1 MASMKIS
8 DYGTDGG
15 NPMREMHEQLIRAA
29 ENAVAKGYVDTRR
42 WAIMGHSYGGYG
54 TNSVITQTDRFKAA
68 ISLDGKA
75 NLTRGYA
82 IGLTQRKAFEVP
94 EGVNLGALW
103 YEGGKGRMGGT
114 AGGDPQR

>member
-1 MASMKIS
+1 MMASMKKS

-29 ENAVAKGYVDTRR
+29 ETAVAKGYVDPRR

-68 ISLDGKA
+68 ISLDGPA
-75 NLTRGYA
+75 NLTRGYRSEEH
-82 IGLTQRKAFEVP
+82 TS
-94 EGVNLGALW
+94 ALQSLMRIS
-103 YEGGKGRMGGT
+103 YPGFCCTKKN
-114 AGGDPQR
+114 

>member
-29 ENAVAKGYVDTRR
+29 ENAVAKGYVDPRR

-54 TNSVITQTDRFKAA
+54 TNSVITQTARFKAA
-68 ISLDGKA
+68 ISLDGPA
-75 NLTRGYA
+75 NLPSGYA
-82 IGLTQRKAFEVP
+82 RGMHQRKRTG
-94 EGVNLGALW
+94 EGLSG
-103 YEGGKGRMGGT
+103 EECGRT
-114 AGGDPQR
+114 VRAQWWENTY

>member
-29 ENAVAKGYVDTRR
+29 ENAVAKGYVDPRR

-54 TNSVITQTDRFKAA
+54 TNSVITQTHRFKAA
-68 ISLDGKA
+68 ISLDGPA
-75 NLTRGYA
+75 HLTRGYA
-82 IGLTQRKAFEVP
+82 KSMKTKNGKTRWRE
-94 EGVNLGALW
+94 
-103 YEGGKGRMGGT
+103 KGRK
-114 AGGDPQR
+114 